1 MGGVRSFCCNEAKKC
16 STFCLVASNEALMDE
31 TVGRR
36 EGEESADDGYEGVW
50 SLDGGVWL
58 SRNPDVGT
66 SGDV

>member
-50 SLDGGVWL
+50 L
-58 SRNPDVGT
+58 SRDPDVGT